1 MAYCL
6 RMARAADLPFIV
18 DIYNASI
25 PGRLATADLEP
36 VTLDSRKT
44 WFERHQTDSQP
55 VLVAVPEGGEA
66 IAGWASLSEFYGRA
80 AYAGTREVAVYVDN
94 ARQGQGVGTRLL
106 QGLIEQAREQAIHT
120 LLAYIFSHNT
130 SSIGLFERHGFERW
144 GHCPGIARMD
154 EKAVSL
160 DILGFKP

>member
-6 RMARAADLPFIV
+6 RMARAADLPSIV

-44 WFERHQTDSQP
+44 WFQRHQADSQP
-55 VLVAVPEGGEA
+55 ILVAVPEGSETV
-66 IAGWASLSEFYGRA
+66 AGWASLSEFYGRA
-80 AYAGTREVAVYVDN
+80 AYAGTREVAVYVDE
-94 ARQGQGVGTRLL
+94 ASQGQGVGSHLL
-106 QGLIEQAREQAIHT
+106 EGLIEQARKQAIHT

-130 SSIGLFERHGFERW
+130 GSKRLFARHGFERW
-144 GHCPGIARMD
+144 GHCPDIARMD
-154 EKAVSL
+154 DQAVSL